1 MSKLSMNKPTT
12 SRSGFLHTSD
22 FVRFYKTPRS
32 YERGFVVIKI
42 NRISEI
48 FKDIAQ
54 VSLAS
59 IVIPYILDRSN
70 FRILAIGAITT
81 LLSWY
86 FSVKL
91 VRRI

>member
-1 MSKLSMNKPTT
+1 MKSL
-12 SRSGFLHTSD
+12 D
-22 FVRFYKTPRS
+22 
-32 YERGFVVIKI
+32 IKI
-42 NRISEI
+42 NRVSEI

-70 FRILAIGAITT
+70 IQILILGALTT

-91 VRRI
+91 IRRT

>member
-1 MSKLSMNKPTT
+1 MNTLTT
-12 SRSGFLHTSD
+12 K
-22 FVRFYKTPRS
+22 V
-32 YERGFVVIKI
+32 

-70 FRILAIGAITT
+70 VRILAIGAITT

-91 VRRI
+91 VKKV

>member
-1 MSKLSMNKPTT
+1 MNALS
-12 SRSGFLHTSD
+12 
-22 FVRFYKTPRS
+22 
-32 YERGFVVIKI
+32 IKI

-59 IVIPYILDRSN
+59 IVVPYILDRSN
-70 FRILAIGAITT
+70 FYILTIGTLTT

>member
-1 MSKLSMNKPTT
+1 MNRLS
-12 SRSGFLHTSD
+12 
-22 FVRFYKTPRS
+22 
-32 YERGFVVIKI
+32 IKI

-70 FRILAIGAITT
+70 LRILTIGALTT

-91 VRRI
+91 VKKI

>member
-1 MSKLSMNKPTT
+1 MDILNT
-12 SRSGFLHTSD
+12 
-22 FVRFYKTPRS
+22 
-32 YERGFVVIKI
+32 KI
-42 NRISEI
+42 NRVSEI

-70 FRILAIGAITT
+70 FRILTIGALTT

-91 VRRI
+91 IRRI